1 MKEYRLKWIDW
12 VIVALVMVF
21 YTYGAFGL
29 AREETRELYTSLT
42 PLVLLSSLVILSVY
56 DRSPKQI
63 KALIYML
70 SVAVVSFCVEV
81 LGVATGVI
89 FGEYSYGT
97 SLGPKIGGTP
107 LLIGIN
113 WIFLV
118 YATAAI
124 QAPLGRG
131 IITTI
136 VIPTLLMLGYDIIME
151 QVAPMMQ
158 MGSWE
163 GGSIP
168 LQNYV
173 VWGALAALFHAVR
186 YWLRIDFRNRIAPF
200 IFLIQILFFSIILS
214 L

>member
-1 MKEYRLKWIDW
+1 MKEYRFKWIDW
-12 VIVALVMVF
+12 VVVVLVMAF

-29 AREETRELYTSLT
+29 TQGETRELYTSLT
-42 PLVLLSSLVILSVY
+42 PLVLLSSLFILCIY
-56 DRSPKQI
+56 DRSPKHI
-63 KALIYML
+63 KALIYIL
-70 SVAVVSFCVEV
+70 SVVIVSFSVEF

-89 FGEYSYGT
+89 FGEYGYGT
-97 SLGPKIGGTP
+97 SLGPKIAGTP

-131 IITTI
+131 VITTI
-136 VIPTLLMLGYDIIME
+136 VIPTLLMLGYDAIME

-158 MGSWE
+158 MWSWE
-163 GGSIP
+163 GGSVP
-168 LQNYV
+168 LQNYL
-173 VWGALAALFHAVR
+173 VWGALAGLFHTVK

-200 IFLIQILFFSIILS
+200 IFFIQILFFSIILA

>member
-1 MKEYRLKWIDW
+1 MKEYRFKWIDW
-12 VIVALVMVF
+12 VVVVLVMAF

-42 PLVLLSSLVILSVY
+42 PLVLLSSLFILCIY
-56 DRSPKQI
+56 DRSPKHI
-63 KALIYML
+63 KALIYIL
-70 SVAVVSFCVEV
+70 SVVIVSFCVEL

-89 FGEYSYGT
+89 FGEYGYGT
-97 SLGPKIGGTP
+97 SLGPKIAGTP

-131 IITTI
+131 VITTI
-136 VIPTLLMLGYDIIME
+136 VIPTLLMLGYDVIME

-158 MGSWE
+158 MWSWE
-163 GGSIP
+163 GGVFP
-168 LQNYV
+168 CKT
-173 VWGALAALFHAVR
+173 
-186 YWLRIDFRNRIAPF
+186 
-200 IFLIQILFFSIILS
+200 ILFGGSRRPIPYCEVLVTNRFPQ
-214 L
+214 

>member
-1 MKEYRLKWIDW
+1 MKEYRFKWIDW
-12 VIVALVMVF
+12 VVVVLVMAF

-29 AREETRELYTSLT
+29 TRGETRELYTSLT
-42 PLVLLSSLVILSVY
+42 PLVLLSSLFILCIY
-56 DRSPKQI
+56 DRSPKHI
-63 KALIYML
+63 KALIYIL
-70 SVAVVSFCVEV
+70 SVVIVSFSVEF

-89 FGEYSYGT
+89 FGEYGYGT
-97 SLGPKIGGTP
+97 SLGPKIAGTP

-131 IITTI
+131 VITTI
-136 VIPTLLMLGYDIIME
+136 VIPTLLMLGYDAIME

-158 MGSWE
+158 MWSWE
-163 GGSIP
+163 GGSVP
-168 LQNYV
+168 LQNYL
-173 VWGALAALFHAVR
+173 VWGALAGLFHTVK

-200 IFLIQILFFSIILS
+200 IFFIQILFFSIILA

>member
-1 MKEYRLKWIDW
+1 MKEFRLKWIDW
-12 VIVALVMVF
+12 VVVVLVMAF
-21 YTYGAFGL
+21 YTYGAFAL

-42 PLVLLSSLVILSVY
+42 PLVLLSSLFILCIY
-56 DRSPKQI
+56 DRSPKHI
-63 KALIYML
+63 KALIYSL
-70 SVAVVSFCVEV
+70 SVVIVSFCVEL

-89 FGEYSYGT
+89 FGEYGYGT
-97 SLGPKIGGTP
+97 SLGPKIAGTP

-131 IITTI
+131 VITTI
-136 VIPTLLMLGYDIIME
+136 VIPTLLMLGYDAIME

-158 MGSWE
+158 MWSWE
-163 GGSIP
+163 GGSVP
-168 LQNYV
+168 LQNYL
-173 VWGALAALFHAVR
+173 VWGALAGLFHTVK

-200 IFLIQILFFSIILS
+200 IFLIQILFFSIILA

>member
-12 VIVALVMVF
+12 VVVGLVTVF

-29 AREETRELYTSLT
+29 AREQTREFYTSLT
-42 PLVLLSSLVILSVY
+42 PLVLLSSLFILYIY

-63 KALIYML
+63 KALIYIL
-70 SVAVVSFCVEV
+70 SVVIISFCVEL
-81 LGVATGVI
+81 LGVATGTI
-89 FGEYSYGT
+89 FGEYGYGT

-136 VIPTLLMLGYDIIME
+136 VIPTSLMLGYDIIME
-151 QVAPMMQ
+151 QIAPIMQ
-158 MGSWE
+158 MWSWQ

-173 VWGALAALFHAVR
+173 VWGTLAGLFHAVR

-200 IFLIQILFFSIILS
+200 IFLVQILFFSILFA

>member
-1 MKEYRLKWIDW
+1 MKEYRFKWIDW
-12 VIVALVMVF
+12 VVVVLVMVF

-42 PLVLLSSLVILSVY
+42 PLVLLSSLFILCIY
-56 DRSPKQI
+56 DRSPKHI
-63 KALIYML
+63 KALIYIL
-70 SVAVVSFCVEV
+70 SVVIVSFCVEL

-89 FGEYSYGT
+89 FGEYGYGT
-97 SLGPKIGGTP
+97 SLGPKIAGTP

-131 IITTI
+131 VITTI
-136 VIPTLLMLGYDIIME
+136 VIPTLLMLGYDVIME

-158 MGSWE
+158 MWSWE
-163 GGSIP
+163 GEVFP
-168 LQNYV
+168 CKT
-173 VWGALAALFHAVR
+173 
-186 YWLRIDFRNRIAPF
+186 
-200 IFLIQILFFSIILS
+200 ILFGELSQAYSIL
-214 L
+214 

>member
-12 VIVALVMVF
+12 VVVVIVMIF

-42 PLVLLSSLVILSVY
+42 PLVLLSSLFILCIY
-56 DRSPKQI
+56 DRSAKHI
-63 KALIYML
+63 KALIYIL
-70 SVAVVSFCVEV
+70 SVVIISFCVEL

-89 FGEYSYGT
+89 FGEYGYGT

-136 VIPTLLMLGYDIIME
+136 VVPTLLMLGYDIIME

-158 MGSWE
+158 MWSWQ

-168 LQNYV
+168 LQNYI
-173 VWGALAALFHAVR
+173 VWGALAGIFHAVR

-200 IFLIQILFFSIILS
+200 IFLIQILFFSIILAI
-214 L
+214 

>member
-12 VIVALVMVF
+12 VVVVLVMVF

-42 PLVLLSSLVILSVY
+42 PLVLLSSLFILCIY
-56 DRSPKQI
+56 DRSPKHI
-63 KALIYML
+63 KALIYIL
-70 SVAVVSFCVEV
+70 SVVIVSFCVEL

-89 FGEYSYGT
+89 FGEYGYGT
-97 SLGPKIGGTP
+97 SLGPKIAGTP

-131 IITTI
+131 VITTI
-136 VIPTLLMLGYDIIME
+136 VIPTLLMLGYDVIME

-158 MGSWE
+158 MWSWE
-163 GGSIP
+163 GGVFP
-168 LQNYV
+168 CKT
-173 VWGALAALFHAVR
+173 
-186 YWLRIDFRNRIAPF
+186 
-200 IFLIQILFFSIILS
+200 ILFGGSRRPIPYCEVLVTNRFPQ
-214 L
+214 

>member
-12 VIVALVMVF
+12 VIVVLVMVF

-29 AREETRELYTSLT
+29 TRGETRELYTSLT
-42 PLVLLSSLVILSVY
+42 PLVLLSSLFILCIY
-56 DRSPKQI
+56 DRSPKHI
-63 KALIYML
+63 KALIYIL
-70 SVAVVSFCVEV
+70 SVVIVSFSVEF

-89 FGEYSYGT
+89 FGEYGYGT
-97 SLGPKIGGTP
+97 SLGPKIAGTP

-131 IITTI
+131 VITTI
-136 VIPTLLMLGYDIIME
+136 VIPTLLMLGYDAIME

-158 MGSWE
+158 MWSWE
-163 GGSIP
+163 GGSVP
-168 LQNYV
+168 LQNYL
-173 VWGALAALFHAVR
+173 VWGALAGLFHTVK

-200 IFLIQILFFSIILS
+200 IFFIQILFFSIILA